1 MVRLLLLLIFTGV
14 IACQGNPYT
23 QGGYLYE
30 LKCSSCHMQDGSGL
44 GANIPSLVNAGLFD
58 DLERIVCVIY
68 HGLEG
73 VDPNNT
79 SLAMPPNKSLT
90 PTEVANVI
98 NYMQFEWKMDTDP
111 VSESWVKNI
120 LQDCSSNDRQRPN

>member
-1 MVRLLLLLIFTGV
+1 MVRLFLLLIFTGV
-14 IACQGNPYT
+14 IACQGNPYR

-44 GANIPSLVNAGLFD
+44 GANIPSLVDAGLFKNPD
-58 DLERIVCVIY
+58 RIVCVIY

-73 VDPNNT
+73 RDSTST

-90 PTEVANVI
+90 PTEIANVI
-98 NYMQFEWKMDTDP
+98 NYMQFEWKLNAEP
-111 VSESWVKNI
+111 VSESWVKNTI
-120 LQDCSSNDRQRPN
+120 ENCESSGN